1 MPCTLNPLQKLQSV
15 VRQFERL
22 KDDRQF
28 CLLRLAFM
36 NHHGPTKY
44 NLRADWYRDLP
55 SEIIS
60 DEHALFSV
68 LSDCFDL
75 YWRNLVAFK
84 DLAILMSP
92 FDVKPAELEIYWGWV
107 VI

>member
-1 MPCTLNPLQKLQSV
+1 
-15 VRQFERL
+15 
-22 KDDRQF
+22 
-28 CLLRLAFM
+28 M

-55 SEIIS
+55 SESIS
-60 DEHALFSV
+60 DEQHALFSV
-68 LSDCFDL
+68 LCDCFDL